1 MDARFGVPEED
12 SSSEDEG
19 ELIGEG
25 SVDGQSLVMRI
36 VVRMSRARWYAFLRS
51 VFFYQ
56 NGVRRE
62 QGSNPL
68 NSGVW
73 IGLEAVV
80 LITQIVAI
88 TLTLATSKEEK
99 PVWPLRAWA
108 LGYDLGSVLGL
119 PILVWRYRHPNA
131 NQGHGSDG
139 IDEERQ
145 EQQQRITEESR
156 ASNIMTRIQ
165 TTLDLFSA
173 IWFVVGNL
181 WVFDGTR
188 DSFKRSPKLIRL
200 CIGLLAWNALTY
212 SFPFILFVLLCFCVP
227 LIHSTLGYNM
237 NMVHRGATE
246 EQISRLPVWKFSEI
260 SVSSNDSDED
270 CAEKLSI
277 GRQPKDTG
285 SECSICLAEY
295 KEKEEVRELPCS
307 HTFHLRC
314 INKWLRII
322 SSCPLCKQHLQ
333 G

>member
-188 DSFKRSPKLIRL
+188 DSFKRSPKLIR
-200 CIGLLAWNALTY
+200 
-212 SFPFILFVLLCFCVP
+212 
-227 LIHSTLGYNM
+227 
-237 NMVHRGATE
+237 GATE